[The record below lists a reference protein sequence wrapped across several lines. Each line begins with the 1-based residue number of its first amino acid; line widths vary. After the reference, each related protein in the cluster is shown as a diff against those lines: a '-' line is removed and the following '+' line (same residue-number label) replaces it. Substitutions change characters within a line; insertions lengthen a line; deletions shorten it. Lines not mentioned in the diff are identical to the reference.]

1 MTTSI
6 VSISNELLDD
16 VIVEALPQL
25 LTEGEIGAVRA
36 ALRPSVD
43 TAIDALQL
51 SLSAF
56 HAAVDREIQRLHR
69 SSTSATTAFQ
79 RFVYNVELAID

>member
-1 MTTSI
+1 MTSA
-6 VSISNELLDD
+6 VVSNELLDD
-16 VIVEALPQL
+16 VIVETLPQL
-25 LTEGEIGAVRA
+25 STEDEIGAVRA
-36 ALRPSVD
+36 VLRPSVD

-56 HAAVDREIQRLHR
+56 HAVVDREILKLDR

>member
-1 MTTSI
+1 MTTSG
-6 VSISNELLDD
+6 VVSNELLDE

-36 ALRPSVD
+36 ILRPS
-43 TAIDALQL
+43 ADAVIEAVQL
-51 SLSAF
+51 SLGAF
-56 HAAVDREIQRLHR
+56 YAAVDRETQRLHR